1 MHAGYNTYNIKP
13 WGPRMIF
20 NVLFFPLYL
29 HIIFIVGLCQGDK
42 FRFPWG
48 RQLTRAVG
56 EAAVGDRVLS
66 SKAGLSDIL
75 IHSALM

>member
-1 MHAGYNTYNIKP
+1 MHAGYNTFIIKP
-13 WGPRMIF
+13 WGPRKIF

-29 HIIFIVGLCQGDK
+29 HIIFIAGLCQGDE
-42 FRFPWG
+42 FRSPWG
-48 RQLTRAVG
+48 CQLTRAVG
-56 EAAVGDRVLS
+56 EAADGDRVLS

>member
-29 HIIFIVGLCQGDK
+29 HIIFIAGLCQGDK

-48 RQLTRAVG
+48 HQLTRAVG

>member
-29 HIIFIVGLCQGDK
+29 HIIFIAGLCQGDK

-75 IHSALM
+75 IHSTLM